1 MKQQPVP
8 LQAFIDDKS
17 FRDLLRTTQRRA
29 ITWDEFLGHSLPSG
43 VSALECWA
51 ALESL
56 GRCLGVHLFVGFE
69 DDLLWYRR
77 TYELESLA
85 RSLEER
91 GAREGLLGRALANPS
106 SDFLQGLWFRE
117 VHSTFARAGI
127 FLRGDDLAL
136 ARGLGIAP
144 ARSVERIAL
153 NALEMGEDL
162 SRFQDCPLDSAL
174 LEELYQGLVSGLSVE
189 EVEHAGTLMSVSPVG
204 EAEGVGQLQAV
215 SRALA
220 YAESGEQHS
229 EDLPAL
235 RALIVSE
242 TLRSARLYGPAYAPM
257 ASLVRRLIFMK
268 SGLPA
273 LGLLPFSETYAS
285 WKRGLFLPDSR
296 YRFDECVRSMRHT
309 RAERT
314 LLCTVGLLCLNRL
327 AEEAES
333 QVEQQMGMSS
343 ALEAAAFADERFN
356 WRQRKVIACA
366 LRDSGYECSIAA
378 HQQAHSVSYA
388 TARRD
393 LVALCEAGYLS
404 CDQQGKASV
413 FVPAVGLANL
423 RERYL
428 GKR

>member
-1 MKQQPVP
+1 MKQQPIA

-29 ITWDEFLGHSLPSG
+29 VTWDEFLGHSLPSG

-77 TYELESLA
+77 TYELESLS

-91 GAREGLLGRALANPS
+91 GTETGLLGCALADPS
-106 SDFLQGLWFRE
+106 SDLFQSLWFRE
-117 VHSTFARAGI
+117 VHSTFARAGVS
-127 FLRGDDLAL
+127 LRGDDLAL

-144 ARSVERIAL
+144 TRPVERIAL

-162 SRFQDCPLDSAL
+162 SRFQDRPLDSIL
-174 LEELYQGLVSGLSVE
+174 LEELYQGLISGLSEE
-189 EVEHAGTLMSVSPVG
+189 EVEHAGAFMSVSPVG
-204 EAEGVGQLQAV
+204 EAEGVRQLQAV

-220 YAESGEQHS
+220 YADSGDQHG

-242 TLRSARLYGPAYAPM
+242 TLRSARLYGPAYAAM
-257 ASLVRRLIFMK
+257 SSLVRRLIFMK
-268 SGLPA
+268 DGFAA
-273 LGLLPFSETYAS
+273 LGLLPFSETYAA
-285 WKRGLFLPDSR
+285 WKRGLLLSGSR

-327 AEEAES
+327 ADEVEG

-356 WRQRKVIACA
+356 WRQRKVLACA
-366 LRDSGYECSIAA
+366 LQEPGFEVSIAA
-378 HQQAHSVSYA
+378 HSQAHRVSYA

-393 LVALCEAGYLS
+393 LVSLCEAGYLS
-404 CDQQGKASV
+404 CEQQGKASV
-413 FVPAVGLANL
+413 FSPSVGIAAL

-428 GKR
+428 G

>member
-91 GAREGLLGRALANPS
+91 AAKDGLLGRALASPS
-106 SDFLQGLWFRE
+106 TDLSQGLWFRE
-117 VHSTFARAGI
+117 VHSTFARAGVS
-127 FLRGDDLAL
+127 LRGDDLAL

-144 ARSVERIAL
+144 ARPVERIAL

-162 SRFQDCPLDSAL
+162 SCFQDRPLDSAL
-174 LEELYQGLVSGLSVE
+174 LEELYQGLVSGLSAE
-189 EVEHAGTLMSVSPVG
+189 EVEHAGMLMSASPVG
-204 EAEGVGQLQAV
+204 EAEGMGQLQAV

-220 YAESGEQHS
+220 YADTGEPHG
-229 EDLPAL
+229 EDLPVL

-242 TLRSARLYGPAYAPM
+242 TLRSARLYGPAYA
-257 ASLVRRLIFMK
+257 ALSSLVRRLIFAK
-268 SGLPA
+268 SGLDA
-273 LGLLPFSETYAS
+273 LGALPFSETYAS
-285 WKRGLFLPDSR
+285 WKRGLFLFDSR
-296 YRFDECVRSMRHT
+296 YRFGECVRTMRHT
-309 RAERT
+309 RTERT
-314 LLCTVGLLCLNRL
+314 LLCTVGLLCLSRL
-327 AEEAES
+327 AEEAEA
-333 QVEQQMGMSS
+333 QAEQQMGMSS
-343 ALEAAAFADERFN
+343 ALEAGAFADERFN
-356 WRQRKVIACA
+356 QRQRKVLARA
-366 LRDSGYECSIAA
+366 LQEPGCELSIAD
-378 HQQAHSVSYA
+378 HGQAHGISYA

-393 LVALCEAGYLS
+393 LVALCDAGYLS
-404 CDQQGKASV
+404 CEQQGKASV
-413 FVPAVGLANL
+413 FVPAVGLASL

-428 GKR
+428 G

>member
-69 DDLLWYRR
+69 DELLWYRR
-77 TYELESLA
+77 TYELESLS

-91 GAREGLLGRALANPS
+91 GTKASPLGRALADPS
-106 SDFLQGLWFRE
+106 SDLSQGLWFRE
-117 VHSTFARAGI
+117 VHSTFARAGVS
-127 FLRGDDLAL
+127 LRGDDLAL
-136 ARGLGIAP
+136 ARGLGIDP
-144 ARSVERIAL
+144 ARPVERIAL

-162 SRFQDCPLDSAL
+162 FRYQDCPLDQAL
-174 LEELYQGLVSGLSVE
+174 LEELCQRLVSGLSEE
-189 EVEHAGTLMSVSPVG
+189 EVEHAGVLMSVSPVG

-220 YAESGEQHS
+220 YADSGEQHG

-242 TLRSARLYGPAYAPM
+242 TLRSARLYGPAYAPL
-257 ASLVRRLIFMK
+257 ASLLRRLIFSR
-268 SGLPA
+268 SGFPA
-273 LGLLPFSETYAS
+273 LGLLPFSETYAA
-285 WKRGLFLPDSR
+285 WKRGLLLSESR

-327 AEEAES
+327 ADETEA

-356 WRQRKVIACA
+356 WRQRKVLACA
-366 LRDSGYECSIAA
+366 LQEPGYEVSIAA
-378 HQQAHSVSYA
+378 HSQAHRVSYA

-393 LVALCEAGYLS
+393 LVALCDAGYLS
-404 CDQQGKASV
+404 CEQQGKASV
-413 FVPAVGLANL
+413 FVPAVGIAGL

-428 GKR
+428 G

>member
-29 ITWDEFLGHSLPSG
+29 ITWDGFLGHSLPSG

-91 GAREGLLGRALANPS
+91 GTEKGLLGCALADPS
-106 SDFLQGLWFRE
+106 SDLFQSLWFRE
-117 VHSTFARAGI
+117 VHSTFARAGVS
-127 FLRGDDLAL
+127 LRGDDLAL

-144 ARSVERIAL
+144 ARPVERIAL

-162 SRFQDCPLDSAL
+162 SCFQDRPLDSAL
-174 LEELYQGLVSGLSVE
+174 LDELYQGLVSGLSAE
-189 EVEHAGTLMSVSPVG
+189 EVEHAGMLMSVLPVS
-204 EAEGVGQLQAV
+204 EAEGAGQLQAV
-215 SRALA
+215 FRALA
-220 YAESGEQHS
+220 YADAGEPHG
-229 EDLPAL
+229 EDLPVL

-242 TLRSARLYGPAYAPM
+242 TLRSARLYGPAYA
-257 ASLVRRLIFMK
+257 ALSSLVRRLVFAK
-268 SGLPA
+268 SGLAA
-273 LGLLPFSETYAS
+273 LGALPFSETYAS
-285 WKRGLFLPDSR
+285 WKRGLFLFDSR
-296 YRFDECVRSMRHT
+296 YRFGECVRTMRHT
-309 RAERT
+309 RTERT

-327 AEEAES
+327 AEEAEA

-343 ALEAAAFADERFN
+343 ALEAGAFADERFN
-356 WRQRKVIACA
+356 HRQRKVLACA
-366 LRDSGYECSIAA
+366 LQDPGCEFAIAD
-378 HQQAHSVSYA
+378 HGQAHGVSYA

-393 LVALCEAGYLS
+393 LVALCDAGYLS
-404 CDQQGKASV
+404 CEQQGKASV
-413 FVPAVGLANL
+413 FVPAVGLASL

-428 GKR
+428 G

>member
-1 MKQQPVP
+1 MNQQPVA

-29 ITWDEFLGHSLPSG
+29 ITWDEFLNHSLPAG
-43 VSALECWA
+43 VSAVECWA

-77 TYELESLA
+77 TYELEALA

-91 GAREGLLGRALANPS
+91 GTKASPLGRALADAS
-106 SDFLQGLWFRE
+106 SDVSQGLWFRE
-117 VHSTFARAGI
+117 VHSTFARAGVS
-127 FLRGDDLAL
+127 LRGDDLAL

-144 ARSVERIAL
+144 ARPVERIAL

-162 SRFQDCPLDSAL
+162 PRYQDRPLNSDL
-174 LEELYQGLVSGLSVE
+174 LEELYRGLVSGLSEE
-189 EVEHAGTLMSVSPVG
+189 EVEHAGALMSVSPVG

-220 YAESGEQHS
+220 YADSGEQHS

-242 TLRSARLYGPAYAPM
+242 TLRSARLYGPAYAAM
-257 ASLVRRLIFMK
+257 SSLVRRLIFVK

-273 LGLLPFSETYAS
+273 LGLLPFSETYAA
-285 WKRGLFLPDSR
+285 WKRGLLLSESR
-296 YRFDECVRSMRHT
+296 YGFDDCVRSMRHT

-314 LLCTVGLLCLNRL
+314 LLCTVGLLCLSRL
-327 AEEAES
+327 ADEAEA
-333 QVEQQMGMSS
+333 QAQQQMGMSS

-356 WRQRKVIACA
+356 WRQRKVLARA
-366 LRDSGYECSIAA
+366 MQEPGYECSIAA
-378 HQQAHSVSYA
+378 HSQVHRVSYA

-404 CDQQGKASV
+404 CEQQGKASV
-413 FVPAVGLANL
+413 FVPAVGIAGL

-428 GKR
+428 G